1 MDIYGLFSPFGKR
14 LAIKININQSNT
26 YDFETLIGLANILR
40 DLLDVLD
47 EVTSAHFVSVYIA
60 LISASKITK
69 WLRRGKMSGGKGVW
83 SRLVTFGHVFKE
95 TRDPATR
102 SNLERVYFSNWHT
115 SVGLCLDHP

>member
-83 SRLVTFGHVFKE
+83 FTFGHVWSRLVTFGHVFKE
-95 TRDPATR
+95 TRDPATQ
-102 SNLERVYFSNWHT
+102 
-115 SVGLCLDHP
+115 

>member
-83 SRLVTFGHVFKE
+83 SRLVTFGHIWSRLATFSRKHV
-95 TRDPATR
+95 TRQPVAIWSECISQIGT
-102 SNLERVYFSNWHT
+102 
-115 SVGLCLDHP
+115 PQ

>member
-1 MDIYGLFSPFGKR
+1 M
-14 LAIKININQSNT
+14 
-26 YDFETLIGLANILR
+26 ANILR

-83 SRLVTFGHVFKE
+83 SRLVTFGQVWSRLVTFGHVWSRLATFGHVFKE